1 MVGGNKVNTV
11 EWSDYVGFA
20 VTSPDF
26 PIVGQIYPHFFF
38 DPETLDNRRRYVSK
52 SEQNILGFTTHNA
65 NQETFVFDKP
75 KEENINDQYKKSV
88 KESILF
94 VKYFNSTDN
103 LNLINYENDNV
114 QTALKLDIERTMPLQ
129 KFSLN
134 LWLIDR
140 YNNFEEFKINKYDLD
155 EVVKMQILLQRIKG
169 EEKENRTFVDV
180 LELPPRPEQPA
191 ENELLIEDGDIPEL
205 EPEPEPEPEPVPEVL
220 PIIIPVKTENLPLP
234 EEEEKTPEPPELE
247 DLEEG
252 LEEPESKKIYLINDE
267 EQTENEEN
275 NELY

>member
-1 MVGGNKVNTV
+1 MRFKLSV
-11 EWSDYVGFA
+11 E
-20 VTSPDF
+20 
-26 PIVGQIYPHFFF
+26 
-38 DPETLDNRRRYVSK
+38 L
-52 SEQNILGFTTHNA
+52 
-65 NQETFVFDKP
+65 
-75 KEENINDQYKKSV
+75 
-88 KESILF
+88 
-94 VKYFNSTDN
+94 KYFNSTDN

-140 YNNFEEFKINKYDLD
+140 YNNFEEFFMTKYEYED
-155 EVVKMQILLQRIKG
+155 VVKMQILLQRIKG

-191 ENELLIEDGDIPEL
+191 EEELLVED
-205 EPEPEPEPEPVPEVL
+205 EPEPEPEPEPEIL

-252 LEEPESKKIYLINDE
+252 LEEPENKKIYLINDE